1 MTRLHQVSIAATYA
15 ATFTLAAVGINSMT
29 DDGIAILV
37 GANLATLAIGP
48 IVRGTGAEWGR
59 ALPIAWPFIM
69 QLLVSALCAF
79 WAAGLADLNRD
90 RFSGPSALLLPFL
103 FAMSFVASLVGV
115 SFAVG
120 PSRP

>member
-1 MTRLHQVSIAATYA
+1 MTRLHQASIAAAYA
-15 ATFTLAAVGINSMT
+15 ATFTLAAAVINSMT
-29 DDGIAILV
+29 DDGAAILL
-37 GANLATLAIGP
+37 GANLSTFAIGP
-48 IVRGTGAEWGR
+48 IARSSGARWAVG
-59 ALPIAWPFIM
+59 LPITWPFIM
-69 QLLVSALCAF
+69 QLLVSAFCAF
-79 WAAGLADLNRD
+79 WATGLADLNRD